1 MSIHIFLSG
10 IATVF
15 FLVLLLPFLRR
26 KRMDQISLRSSHT
39 IPTPRGG
46 GLAFVVVSSVSLV
59 FVEDSRFA
67 AMVCAALPLALLG
80 WIDDRRSCSVRLR
93 LVIQCITV
101 VMLLLLAPLSLSWW
115 HYLAITPVLIA
126 LVNFMNFMD
135 GLDGLLASCMSVVSV
150 AAALVLNQPS
160 LFILTASLIAF
171 LAFNWSPAQV
181 FMGDVGS
188 IYLGTMLSIFL
199 MQSDQLIGPL
209 SILLIAMPLWLD
221 AGVCVLRRWIAGQVI
236 TKPHRLHLYQRLQQ
250 AGWSHR
256 SVSLSYSISCTVQII
271 TYLIGGLALL
281 ACSSVLLLVI
291 GLILDRSV
299 AVPFSTSSSL

>member
-93 LVIQCITV
+93 LVIQGITV